1 GPARAPGAPQLPRVL
16 GRHPQA
22 VERRER
28 ARRGALAVHAEP
40 GVEELEVPPRA
51 ARREPLRPRLH
62 VFGRVRL
69 RREPEVRAARE
80 AARQAAQTLG
90 LDADQARAYAAGALL
105 ADLDKAGRLSK
116 AFHGNAALVRAFQ
129 GCSQDGPVL
138 RAQTHDPEGALV
150 KALLQ
155 SPDRLVRAF

>member
-1 GPARAPGAPQLPRVL
+1 AYGPYTHLWI
-16 GRHPQA
+16 
-22 VERRER
+22 
-28 ARRGALAVHAEP
+28 
-40 GVEELEVPPRA
+40 
-51 ARREPLRPRLH
+51 
-62 VFGRVRL
+62 
-69 RREPEVRAARE
+69 
-80 AARQAAQTLG
+80 ARQAAQTLG
-90 LDADQARAYAAGALL
+90 LDAGQARAYAAGALL

-155 SPDRLVRAF
+155 SPDRLVRAFALGIRSHAVTDRYADATAAQRLGHASSGEED